1 MISDFNSELIQKVFE
16 NVKETIECSEL
27 MAYCQI
33 LAGIF
38 TLAYFGNIIWK
49 TWGKGAEIH
58 IVDLCKPFVV
68 LVCITN
74 FSLVTGL
81 FDSLIYQP
89 LNNATLTLVENNNN
103 VLTELQK
110 YIIQKNNIEQKESE
124 EEGNL
129 VSKTID
135 TVKQSVSAVWKLP
148 SIIAM
153 CTFNL
158 LAQLLCVIAKTCMIA
173 YSFLLRIILSV
184 FGPIAFALSLIP
196 YFSDNI
202 KNWISKYI
210 GALLYVPI
218 CNIILYVTQCYATAM
233 FQLQNSELNLVK
245 NMYNVLSSDLVVSV
259 MFIVSACA
267 YFTVPKLAGMIVSMA
282 DYGSEVGIGGAVK
295 SVATVGGTL
304 AAGVATGGASL
315 AATGDGGFLQ
325 AMGNL
330 INQAKGG
337 FSNPTGTNQEN
348 KDNSGVRGDS

>member
-16 NVKETIECSEL
+16 NVKEAIECSEL

-58 IVDLCKPFVV
+58 IVDFCKPIVV

-89 LNNATLTLVENNNN
+89 LNNATTSLVENNNN
-103 VLTELQK
+103 VLTELQN
-110 YIIQKNNIEQKESE
+110 YIVKKNQIEQKESE
-124 EEGNL
+124 NENF

-158 LAQLLCVIAKTCMIA
+158 LAQLFCVIAKTCMIA
-173 YSFLLRIILSV
+173 YSYLLRIILSV

-233 FQLQNSELNLVK
+233 FQLQNSDLNVIQ

-282 DYGSEVGIGGAVK
+282 DYGSDVGIGGAVK

>member
-1 MISDFNSELIQKVFE
+1 MISDFNSEIVQKVFE
-16 NVKETIECSEL
+16 NVKDAIECSEL

-38 TLAYFGNIIWK
+38 TLAYVGNIFWK

-58 IVDLCKPFVV
+58 IVDFCKPFVV
-68 LVCITN
+68 LICITN

-89 LNNATLTLVENNNN
+89 LNNATLSLVENNNN
-103 VLTELQK
+103 VLTELQN
-110 YIIQKNNIEQKESE
+110 YIVKKNQIEQKESE
-124 EEGNL
+124 DKNF
-129 VSKTID
+129 VSRAID
-135 TVKQSVSAVWKLP
+135 AVEQTVSDVWKIP

-158 LAQLLCVIAKTCMIA
+158 LAQLFCIIAKTCMIA
-173 YSFLLRIILSV
+173 YSYLLRIILSV

-202 KNWISKYI
+202 KNWISKYV
-210 GALLYVPI
+210 GALLYIPI

-233 FQLQNSELNLVK
+233 FQLQNSELNVVK
-245 NMYNVLSSDLVVSV
+245 NIYYVLSSDLVVSV

-282 DYGSEVGIGGAVK
+282 DYGSDVGIGGAVK
-295 SVATVGGTL
+295 SVATIGGTL
-304 AAGVATGGASL
+304 AAGAVTGGASL
-315 AATGDGGFLQ
+315 ATIGDGGLLQ
-325 AMGNL
+325 AVGTI
-330 INQAKGG
+330 INKFKGG
-337 FSNPTGTNQEN
+337 NSNPSGSNQN
-348 KDNSGVRGDS
+348 NDNSGVKGAS

>member
-16 NVKETIECSEL
+16 NVKEAIECSEL

-89 LNNATLTLVENNNN
+89 LNNATLSLVENNNN
-103 VLTELQK
+103 VLTELQN
-110 YIIQKNNIEQKESE
+110 YIVKKNQIEQKESE
-124 EEGNL
+124 DENI

-135 TVKQSVSAVWKLP
+135 TVKQTVSSVWKLP